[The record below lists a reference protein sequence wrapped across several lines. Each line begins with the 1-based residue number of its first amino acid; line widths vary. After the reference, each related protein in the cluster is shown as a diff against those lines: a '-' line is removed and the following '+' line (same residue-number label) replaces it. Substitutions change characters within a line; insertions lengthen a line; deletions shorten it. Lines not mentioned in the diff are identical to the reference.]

1 MVTRQRTPWLFAAG
15 AAGGVVLV
23 VIAWMYMFGTTR
35 MPWQAE
41 RQAEVVTE
49 VPRGP
54 ATTAATPTSAAVA
67 ESVPITVSTCPP
79 QAAVPASA
87 ERQDGAYA
95 LDAALAVSPLP
106 SAAAFLAVGREAAQ
120 QGRVRDAEVAFI
132 AACNVAER
140 LGGSHSVRVAEAKA
154 QLGEHYLALAVRP
167 TGDADSSLF
176 QRAAA
181 LFSES
186 ADAYAVSLG
195 KNASRT
201 RLAEQRLAAV
211 RTGSAV
217 EAASRMP
224 APMQPQDPS
233 VLGAAR
239 SSSVDESLAPSSA
252 RILISSDPELQQLES
267 DIGRLQAQASRVTRD
282 PAGLRK
288 RDAEAQARRDAQC
301 QDKACLL
308 RWYAQRRSQLL
319 NEF

>member
-1 MVTRQRTPWLFAAG
+1 MFAAG
-15 AAGGVVLV
+15 AAGGA
-23 VIAWMYMFGTTR
+23 VIVIVAWLAIVGTNR
-35 MPWQAE
+35 MPWEHEPAPQ
-41 RQAEVVTE
+41 RQARTVVEPTKP
-49 VPRGP
+49 VAAP
-54 ATTAATPTSAAVA
+54 AAPAATVAAA
-67 ESVPITVSTCPP
+67 ESVPISVSTCPP
-79 QAAVPASA
+79 QPAVPVNASS
-87 ERQDGAYA
+87 QDGAFA
-95 LDAALAVSPLP
+95 LQAAMEADPLP
-106 SAAAFLAVGREAAQ
+106 NAAAFLAVGREAAQ

-140 LGGSHSVRVAEAKA
+140 RGGSHSARVADAKA
-154 QLGEHYLALAVRP
+154 QLGEHYLAQAARA
-167 TGDADSSLF
+167 GAEDNGLF
-176 QRAAA
+176 QRASA

-211 RTGSAV
+211 RTGSAL
-217 EAASRMP
+217 EASARMP
-224 APMQPQDPS
+224 APMQSTSDS
-233 VLGAAR
+233 TVLGAAAISADDAAR
-239 SSSVDESLAPSSA
+239 SSA
-252 RILISSDPELQQLES
+252 RELISSDPELSQMES

-282 PAGLRK
+282 PVGLRK